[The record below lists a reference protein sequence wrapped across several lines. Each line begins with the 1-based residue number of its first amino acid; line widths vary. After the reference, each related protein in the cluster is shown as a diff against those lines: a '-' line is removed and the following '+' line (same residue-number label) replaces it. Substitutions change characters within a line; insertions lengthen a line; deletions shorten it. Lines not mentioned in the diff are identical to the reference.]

1 MTSVCRIIFL
11 SSLAAFTPH
20 CSPQTL
26 PPKSQHALPIVL
38 SGPDRDLSPS
48 QRQAIVRQAAASYY
62 NLKTEGVT
70 GFQFE
75 IVPDWD
81 SISKHWREDA
91 IKRKQ
96 DLSILKRTHFQV
108 VISPGGSHI
117 SHGSDIAPP
126 NKEVADRVANS
137 IRNVDRAV
145 VSFFGIWGIF
155 AISSP
160 FSMVDPDYRL
170 EDLGEAYRLTSKGL
184 SISMSHDFAITE
196 LRASAPERSAAVYP
210 KLVASRNGF
219 VVVGLNIE
227 YKSAAGGP
235 IRDSTTFEYQEVDG
249 IKVPHFVKTTI
260 VLPTETTTIAF
271 TFTNFQVDKR

>member
-1 MTSVCRIIFL
+1 MTHVCRIMFL
-11 SSLAAFTPH
+11 SCLAVFAPLCSSQTTP
-20 CSPQTL
+20 PQ
-26 PPKSQHALPIVL
+26 SQHFLPIVL
-38 SGPDRDLSPS
+38 FGSERAHSPS
-48 QRQAIVRQAAASYY
+48 QRQAFLKQAAASYY

-70 GFQFE
+70 GFRFE

-96 DLSILKRTHFQV
+96 DLSILKRTHFRV
-108 VISPGGSHI
+108 VIAPEGSHI
-117 SHGSDIAPP
+117 FHQSDITPP
-126 NKEVADRVANS
+126 NKEVADRVAKS
-137 IRNVDRAV
+137 IRDVDKSV
-145 VSFFGIWGIF
+145 VDFFRIWGIF

-160 FSMVDPDYRL
+160 FSMVYPDYQL
-170 EDLGEAYRLTSKGL
+170 EDLGETYRLSCKEL
-184 SISMSHDFAITE
+184 FISMSHDFAITE
-196 LRASAPERSAAVYP
+196 LRASAPEGSATLYP

-227 YKSAAGGP
+227 YKAEGGP
-235 IRDSTTFEYQEVDG
+235 IRDSITIEYQAIRG

-260 VLPTETTTIAF
+260 VLPTGTTTIPF